1 MNGFSLRNLLR
12 LSSVKLD
19 FNPFWLRIRRSVE
32 RHVLLNNFLSRYEK
46 WIDYV
51 VANYTD
57 SGEVARP
64 GLIAA
69 HELRLVL
76 I

>member
-1 MNGFSLRNLLR
+1 MGNLLR

-19 FNPFWLRIRRSVE
+19 FNPSCLRIQRSVE
-32 RHVLLNNFLSRYEK
+32 RHVLLNNFLSRYEE
-46 WIDYV
+46 WIDDV

-57 SGEVARP
+57 SREVTRP